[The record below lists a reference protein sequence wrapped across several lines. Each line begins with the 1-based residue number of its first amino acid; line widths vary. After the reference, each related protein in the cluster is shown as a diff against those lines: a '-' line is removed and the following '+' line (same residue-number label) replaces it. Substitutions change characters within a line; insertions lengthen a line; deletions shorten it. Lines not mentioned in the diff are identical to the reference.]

1 MYCTSQV
8 ARDTRLLTH
17 FGTFER
23 HEDIKVVH
31 RGPNKKK
38 PTSATNKST
47 QHKKERIKL
56 SEATARVFA
65 ASHTVKQAREDKA
78 TEEVSAKRAKRM
90 SKEERRKAGT
100 EEDDEEESLLSQGEE
115 EDEEEE
121 AEIRA
126 ATKKMKKKKAADR
139 KRRAKAAADQKRQAG
154 VKRMSGRIRTSDGER
169 RLRRNAD
176 YAVVRAQA
184 VSNGDASDDSWG

>member
-1 MYCTSQV
+1 M
-8 ARDTRLLTH
+8 
-17 FGTFER
+17 
-23 HEDIKVVH
+23 
-31 RGPNKKK
+31 
-38 PTSATNKST
+38 
-47 QHKKERIKL
+47 
-56 SEATARVFA
+56 
-65 ASHTVKQAREDKA
+65 
-78 TEEVSAKRAKRM
+78 
-90 SKEERRKAGT
+90 
-100 EEDDEEESLLSQGEE
+100 LSQGEE

-126 ATKKMKKKKAADR
+126 ATKKKKKKKAADR
-139 KRRAKAAADQKRQAG
+139 KRRAKAAADRKRQSG